1 MVATSTNKPR
11 AKPVSICRL
20 QNRVKRLVDLKN
32 ILVDQGVKTMSCIS
46 QCHDKIARLEW
57 EKTYIARSAVKAFLV
72 KEKEKQDLTIHM
84 KALLEL
90 KDQQIEELKLR
101 SSQRKRGHK
110 QIIETWSGSTTCST
124 GHPVSPRTKAAARSP
139 LPMKLPVY
147 HMLEYSKFE
156 MEADTL
162 SGFTPLELPDA
173 QTSDAPA
180 TRANEHAH
188 IPSPPPS
195 HTRRF
200 MGSALISPPS
210 LRRASLMTCALADL
224 QRQESDVTVSR
235 TPPRSHTI
243 CSANSTVIYDS
254 EDDV

>member
-1 MVATSTNKPR
+1 
-11 AKPVSICRL
+11 
-20 QNRVKRLVDLKN
+20 
-32 ILVDQGVKTMSCIS
+32 
-46 QCHDKIARLEW
+46 
-57 EKTYIARSAVKAFLV
+57 
-72 KEKEKQDLTIHM
+72 
-84 KALLEL
+84 
-90 KDQQIEELKLR
+90 
-101 SSQRKRGHK
+101 
-110 QIIETWSGSTTCST
+110 
-124 GHPVSPRTKAAARSP
+124 
-139 LPMKLPVY
+139 
-147 HMLEYSKFE
+147 
-156 MEADTL
+156 MEADTP

-180 TRANEHAH
+180 TRAKEHAH

-210 LRRASLMTCALADL
+210 LRRAPLRTCALADL
-224 QRQESDVTVSR
+224 QRQESDVIVSR